1 MTVCKRKGKNFN
13 KAIKLAVTIATLGMF
28 IACGDDSGSSA
39 PELTSESIE
48 STDTDLVV
56 KTFDDLP
63 VCSNKREGSTAYV
76 KEEKVAYVCEDGDWT
91 PDSDENVDKKSSS
104 SGKASSSSN
113 KKTQSS
119 SSNDKA
125 KSSSSGKAS
134 SSSSMSETSSSS
146 GGKETSSSS
155 FKYEQDSSAY
165 VQPKVVAVKNKSIS
179 GVSQKGPFVT
189 GSTVKLYELDG
200 KTFAQTGKSFSGKI
214 TSDDGKFSVSSVSL
228 ASQYASLEATGY
240 FRNEVTGEKSK
251 GTITLN
257 ALTDLSDR
265 KNVNI
270 NLLTHLE
277 YERVLHLI
285 ESGINFT
292 AAKKQAEAEI
302 LNAFGIKGEFANS
315 EDLDIFGKGDDNAA
329 LLAFSVLMLGGAA
342 DEYGDYKELSE
353 AELTERLTKFATDI
367 AKDGSWDDEK
377 TKVAIADWAAMYSQ
391 YEAYDD
397 YYSDYNESSYIRQ
410 SIEKW
415 NLGTVPNFEKYVRN
429 FWVSIYGLGKC
440 DSKNEGTVVA
450 TRNKL
455 SNTFGSNVRFI
466 CKDGVWKHASDI
478 EKDTYQWAAGKDGE
492 IKAGDITKRNYDYDG
507 KLKKWRYAIGAEI
520 DLGGCTEARE
530 KDYSQNT
537 GKIKDFYLQCTH
549 WYICKNREWQETD
562 SMTVDTQAWGKGDD
576 GELRKGD
583 STVAIYKY
591 DEAEQK
597 WLIANYYDTLYKLNG
612 CTTNRIYEISKSSVD
627 DEFYVCDSVIQ
638 SATYTYNLKDSVIM
652 KWREATW
659 QERDVGVVCTETREK
674 DIRRIKNGNWY
685 ICKSRKWE
693 SISSITVDTLGWNRG
708 KDGELRK
715 GDSTGTV
722 YKYDETKKEWLT
734 ANERDTTL
742 KLNGCT
748 TNRDGEIHKVNGVWY
763 ICLIGDDYM
772 GRLSWIL
779 PDTITVDTYGWPKGK
794 DGELRK
800 GDSTDAFYK
809 YDEYMNRWLAAT
821 YKDTVLELNGCTNN
835 RKGEVGKSSLDDT
848 YYICMYNGSPF
859 DWREATE
866 IEYNTYGGKCSAT
879 EVGKRM
885 DGMVT
890 KTNKYYC
897 TEKGWIR
904 ITEDWSWDVPK
915 EARLNPE
922 ITYST
927 MTDSR
932 DNKVYKT
939 IKIGNQ
945 VWMAENL
952 NYADSAKTR
961 SLLKRSWCYKYKCD
975 VTGRFYTW
983 SAAIDSV
990 ALATDKNNPQD
1001 CGYLKPCT
1009 LPTKVQG
1016 ICPNGWHLPS
1026 WSEWETLI
1034 STVGEKSIAG
1044 KILKSQT
1051 GWYKDGDGTDNYGFS
1066 AVPAGYK
1073 EHSNNYISYVG
1084 ERAVFWSAT
1093 EVPTDAKA
1101 DYDGDGYYH
1110 YFNENG
1116 YFTYVVSL
1124 HYENGYAYLA
1134 DDNYKIKIDGLS
1146 VRCLQD

>member
-1 MTVCKRKGKNFN
+1 MAAYKRNGKKFN

-28 IACGDDSGSSA
+28 IACGDDSSSSA
-39 PELTSESIE
+39 PEQTSESIE

-56 KTFDDLP
+56 KAFDDLP

-76 KEEKVAYVCEDGDWT
+76 KDEKVAYVCEDGDWT

-104 SGKASSSSN
+104 SGKASSSSS

-119 SSNDKA
+119 SSSDKV
-125 KSSSSGKAS
+125 KSSSSGKVSSSSVSKAS
-134 SSSSMSETSSSS
+134 SSSS
-146 GGKETSSSS
+146 GKETSSSS

-189 GSTVKLYELDG
+189 GSTIKLYELDG
-200 KTFAQTGKSFSGKI
+200 KKFAQTGKSFSGKI
-214 TSDDGKFSVSSVSL
+214 SSDDGKFSVSSVSL

-315 EDLDIFGKGDDNAA
+315 EDLDIFGKGDGNAA
-329 LLAFSVLMLGGAA
+329 LLAFSVLMLGGTV
-342 DEYGDYKELSE
+342 DEYSDYKELSE

-367 AKDGSWDDEK
+367 AKDGSWDDEN
-377 TKVAIADWAAMYSQ
+377 TKATIADRAAAYSR
-391 YEAYDD
+391 YEADD
-397 YYSDYNESSYIRQ
+397 YYRDYNGFSNIRQ

-415 NLGTVPNFEKYVRN
+415 NLGAVPDFEKYVRN
-429 FWVSIYGLGKC
+429 FWTDVYGLEKC
-440 DSKNEGTVVA
+440 DSKNEGKVVA
-450 TRNKL
+450 TKNKL
-455 SNTFGSNVRFI
+455 SNTYDTEFSNTYGTKVRFI
-466 CKDGVWKHASDI
+466 CKEGTWKHASDL

-492 IKAGDITKRNYDYDG
+492 IKAGDITKQKYDYDG
-507 KLKKWRYAIGAEI
+507 KLKKWRYAIGAEVV
-520 DLGGCTEARE
+520 LGGCTEARE
-530 KDYSQNT
+530 KDFSKNT
-537 GKIKDFYLQCTH
+537 GKAYGA
-549 WYICKNREWQETD
+549 WYICKNREWKGTD
-562 SMTVDTQAWGKGDD
+562 STTVDTQAWGPGDD

-583 STVAIYKY
+583 STSAIYKY
-591 DEAEQK
+591 DEDEKK
-597 WLIANYYDTLYKLNG
+597 WLTATKNDTMLKLNG
-612 CTTNRIYEISKSSVD
+612 CTVNRIYEVSKSPFD
-627 DEFYVCDSVIQ
+627 DMFYVCDSVFY
-638 SATYTYNLKDSVIM
+638 SAWFGNDFKDTVKM
-652 KWREATW
+652 DWRQATSI
-659 QERDVGVVCTETREK
+659 ESTLGVVCTEAREK
-674 DIRRIKNGNWY
+674 DIRKTKNGNWY

-693 SISSITVDTLGWNRG
+693 GVSAITVDTLGWSKG

-715 GDSTGTV
+715 GDSTATV
-722 YKYDETKKEWLT
+722 YKYDEAKKEWLA
-734 ANERDTTL
+734 ANETDTTL

-748 TNRDGEIHKVNGVWY
+748 TNRDGEIHKVNGAWY

-779 PDTITVDTYGWPKGK
+779 PDTITVDTYGWLKGK

-809 YDEYMNRWLAAT
+809 YDEYMNRWHAAT

-835 RKGEVGKSSLDDT
+835 RKGEVSKSSLDDT

-859 DWREATE
+859 DWRKASE
-866 IEYNTYGGKCSAT
+866 IEYDTYGVGCTAT

-904 ITEDWSWDVPK
+904 IAEDWSWDVPK

-922 ITYST
+922 ITYGT

-932 DNKVYKT
+932 DKKVYKT
-939 IKIGNQ
+939 VKIGNQ

-952 NYADSAKTR
+952 NYADSVKTR
-961 SLLKRSWCYKYKCD
+961 SLMKRNWSYD
-975 VTGRFYTW
+975 NSEAIVGRLYTW
-983 SAAIDSV
+983 AAAIDSV
-990 ALATDKNNPQD
+990 ALATDKKNPQD
-1001 CGYLKPCT
+1001 CGSGKTCT
-1009 LPTKVQG
+1009 LPAKVQG

-1026 WSEWETLI
+1026 KSEWDILI
-1034 STVGEKSIAG
+1034 STVGEESTAG
-1044 KILKSQT
+1044 KLLKSQT
-1051 GWYKDGDGTDNYGFS
+1051 GWYNAGNGTDAYGFS
-1066 AVPAGYK
+1066 AVPAGDK
-1073 EHSNNYISYVG
+1073 RLSNNYISYVG
-1084 ERAVFWSAT
+1084 ERAIFWSAT
-1093 EVPTDAKA
+1093 DLPNDDK
-1101 DYDGDGYYH
+1101 
-1110 YFNENG
+1110 NEFGN
-1116 YFTYVVSL
+1116 Y
-1124 HYENGYAYLA
+1124 YAYYMILGGNSDYA
-1134 DDNYKIKIDGLS
+1134 SLYYGSKNFGYS